1 MIISTKLILTGAASL
16 LGVALAAGGLL
27 LGTGVLTAADDP
39 GQVLQMSGVGP
50 VSVTSGAT
58 TRPQATATTPTP
70 THAPTHAK
78 TPAAPRVPVGQVA
91 PRSTVGQ
98 VTPPAAQTLP
108 SYRVVTPSPSAPAQ
122 PVAPQPAHHG
132 PEPVHSSP
140 GMHMEG
146 H

>member
-27 LGTGVLTAADDP
+27 LGTGALTAADDP

-58 TRPQATATTPTP
+58 ASPQATATTPTT
-70 THAPTHAK
+70 THAT
-78 TPAAPRVPVGQVA
+78 TPAA

-98 VTPPAAQTLP
+98 VAPPAAQTLP

-122 PVAPQPAHHG
+122 PVAPQPAHHA